1 MTKNEIILAVKY
13 IEEHPTEDLSV
24 ELLAKKSG
32 FNVDTFSRSFR
43 AHTGLSVSSF
53 ICRQRLALA
62 ARQLL
67 NGAVPSELYSKYGF
81 ETHSGFSK
89 AFKKYYQ
96 ISPSEYKAQWED
108 HLEPAMYQD
117 LPELTC
123 IVYLLEPP
131 CADFPLSEAG
141 AYWFG
146 KDFSFSNISP
156 EDWARVLDPE
166 VGEIGA
172 WMPAPPEKGGKVYAF
187 GPIVKNTDYVPEHMH
202 VVTLPAARY
211 AVFKVPYSSLNS
223 EMHRHIVYLWNKLHE
238 LWFANGKLHGDSSKI
253 AFELYKGFET
263 YIYVPITDA
272 PDSDLNA

>member
-1 MTKNEIILAVKY
+1 MNKNVITLAVKY
-13 IEEHPTEDLSV
+13 IEDHPTEELSV
-24 ELLAKKSG
+24 EMLAKKFG
-32 FNVDTFSRSFR
+32 FNVDGFSRSFR
-43 AHTGLSVSSF
+43 KYVGISTSSY
-53 ICRQRLALA
+53 ISRQRLALA
-62 ARQLL
+62 ARELL
-67 NGAVPSELYSKYGF
+67 DGAVPSELYSKYGF

-89 AFKKYYQ
+89 AFKKYYN

-108 HLEPAMYQD
+108 HLEPAMYQSF
-117 LPELTC
+117 PALTC
-123 IVYLLEPP
+123 ICYLLEPP
-131 CADFPLSEAG
+131 SADFPLSEAG
-141 AYWFG
+141 AYWYG

-156 EDWARVLDPE
+156 EDWAKILDPE
-166 VGEIGA
+166 VGSIGA

-187 GPIVKNTDYVPEHMH
+187 GPIVKSTDYVPEHMH
-202 VVTLPAARY
+202 IVTLPAARY
-211 AVFKVPYSSLNS
+211 VVFKVPYSSLNS

>member
-1 MTKNEIILAVKY
+1 MTKNEITLAVKY
-13 IEEHPTEDLSV
+13 IEEHPTEDFSV
-24 ELLAKKSG
+24 ELLAKKFS

-62 ARQLL
+62 ARELL
-67 NGAVPSELYSKYGF
+67 DGATPSELYSKYGF

-89 AFKKYYQ
+89 AFKKYYI
-96 ISPSEYKAQWED
+96 ISPSEYKAQWEK
-108 HLEPAMYQD
+108 HLEPAMYQAF
-117 LPELTC
+117 PELTC
-123 IVYLLEPP
+123 ICYLLEPP
-131 CADFPLSEAG
+131 SADFPLSEAG
-141 AYWFG
+141 AYWCG

-187 GPIVKNTDYVPEHMH
+187 GPIVKSTDYVPEHMH
-202 VVTLPAARY
+202 IVTLPAARY
-211 AVFKVPYSSLNS
+211 VVFKVPYSALNS
-223 EMHRHIVYLWNKLHE
+223 EMHRHIVYLWNKLYE
-238 LWFANGKLHGDSSKI
+238 LWFANGKLHYDEGKI

-263 YIYVPITDA
+263 YIYVPITD
-272 PDSDLNA
+272 DVETTT